1 MLWGLPEG
9 PPAALAPGSRRGSEA
24 ASEHTTAVALAGGT
38 RNEDGA
44 SLRRPSSRC
53 SSFETTAATSLEF
66 APSHSAREPGLK
78 LGANDFTSF
87 TSERTV
93 SDAQTSF
100 MIPPQWSRLER
111 STTRMSQG
119 SGNFEPTA
127 SSDLVLFPNPS
138 HALPAPAL
146 LQHSALLHQHD
157 LSNLVGGA
165 QAWVATAICGSG
177 HFRVGDEFHP
187 SPGDVWAC
195 VGNVVLLQREQQV
208 VLCRHAPFPQMVR
221 VQYFCNRLKTPGD
234 CQQYSCPVAQ
244 WQVPLLQEQAFMD
257 SLASFLDCRLAAV
270 ARSVVQ
276 PGVTYSS
283 SGICSSSLHI
293 WQDACPQSY
302 CASLTTAANMWK
314 AVITGS
320 SSGALLDFLQVSTS
334 LVPSN
339 FELAMSSLA
348 MDAASMAPEAS
359 ELLNGRLSQSSCV
372 ALPCNKHAPVQALA
386 AMALPYS
393 GIAEPRARLA
403 IEGRGAPT
411 PKLLCGEPAL
421 DDDLASVE
429 VVPQVYMRPEAV
441 QVEEDPESSSWISWD
456 CIKDSDSFSSAFFVP
471 AEPEESQHE
480 DVDRSSEPDAEAV
493 PEEAHT
499 ATKQFRPRPVK
510 PTSPP
515 PKVWR
520 PHCRSVPPVARM
532 TDTVQAPGG
541 GDGGEEEL
549 DRQDPKRQRDHSLNR
564 PVGSVVVCK
573 EAQSERSE
581 DNKRQRRRPRSL
593 STTSKPPL
601 LPSAKELPP
610 VKSFSMVRDALSKSR
625 LAGRHRTAIAAAAA
639 LSLDTEVPVSETPE
653 APTPSM
659 ASLLTGESL
668 NPGASLHRARP
679 YTRHRAAIRDARAL
693 CLNVES
699 DIDRLSAP
707 RLLRV
712 HSVPSEA
719 AESKKPPRDPRAV
732 SESRQRAVSS
742 SFKIRP
748 SVLMHDGPKC

>member
-1 MLWGLPEG
+1 
-9 PPAALAPGSRRGSEA
+9 
-24 ASEHTTAVALAGGT
+24 
-38 RNEDGA
+38 
-44 SLRRPSSRC
+44 
-53 SSFETTAATSLEF
+53 
-66 APSHSAREPGLK
+66 
-78 LGANDFTSF
+78 
-87 TSERTV
+87 
-93 SDAQTSF
+93 
-100 MIPPQWSRLER
+100 
-111 STTRMSQG
+111 
-119 SGNFEPTA
+119 
-127 SSDLVLFPNPS
+127 
-138 HALPAPAL
+138 
-146 LQHSALLHQHD
+146 
-157 LSNLVGGA
+157 
-165 QAWVATAICGSG
+165 
-177 HFRVGDEFHP
+177 
-187 SPGDVWAC
+187 
-195 VGNVVLLQREQQV
+195 
-208 VLCRHAPFPQMVR
+208 
-221 VQYFCNRLKTPGD
+221 
-234 CQQYSCPVAQ
+234 
-244 WQVPLLQEQAFMD
+244 
-257 SLASFLDCRLAAV
+257 
-270 ARSVVQ
+270 
-276 PGVTYSS
+276 
-283 SGICSSSLHI
+283 
-293 WQDACPQSY
+293 
-302 CASLTTAANMWK
+302 MWK
-314 AVITGS
+314 AVITAS

-348 MDAASMAPEAS
+348 MDATSMASEAS
-359 ELLNGRLSQSSCV
+359 QLLNDRLSQSSCV

-411 PKLLCGEPAL
+411 PKLLCGEPAR

-456 CIKDSDSFSSAFFVP
+456 CIKDPESFSSAFFVP
-471 AEPEESQHE
+471 AEPEESQNE

-499 ATKQFRPRPVK
+499 ATKQSRPRPVK

-532 TDTVQAPGG
+532 TDTVQAPGS

-564 PVGSVVVCK
+564 PVGSEVVCK

-639 LSLDTEVPVSETPE
+639 LSLDTEVSVSETPE
-653 APTPSM
+653 VPTPSM

-719 AESKKPPRDPRAV
+719 AESKKPPRDPRAM
-732 SESRQRAVSS
+732 SETRQRAVSS

-748 SVLMHDGPKC
+748 SVLMHDGPKCQT